1 MNQKEKSSQ
10 TILNIIDAGINE
22 FAEQGR
28 FVSLNGICQN
38 HGISKGKLYH
48 HFSSKDE
55 LICECVC
62 YCFDNLIKVI
72 EGFET
77 DKSISV
83 NENFH
88 NYCKEKIE
96 YWYENPNQLV
106 VLRLSYSLRN
116 KIFSPESMKKI
127 NEAAIHWRKAKK
139 EKFLEIINSNNNK
152 LRMDVESILTVLLI
166 MYENTFQTLE
176 DRMISEIKNNDSI
189 ATIKTAKEFLA
200 YHDIIIDMI
209 LHGAI
214 AD

>member
-55 LICECVC
+55 LLCSCVC
-62 YCFDNLIKVI
+62 YSLDNLRSNIDEFNI
-72 EGFET
+72 D
-77 DKSISV
+77 DKLSV
-83 NENFH
+83 KQNFH
-88 NYCKEKIE
+88 NYYKDRITH
-96 YWYENPNQLV
+96 WYENPNQLI
-106 VLRLSYSLRN
+106 VLRLAYSLRN
-116 KIFSPESMKKI
+116 KVFSAESLKEISKYQLAWRESKK
-127 NEAAIHWRKAKK
+127 K
-139 EKFLEIINSNNNK
+139 KFLEIIHSKNND
-152 LRMDVESILTVLLI
+152 LRMSDNVIADAILI

-176 DRMISEIKNNDSI
+176 DKMINEMKNNNEL
-189 ATIKTAKEFLA
+189 ATKKTAKELLA

-209 LHGAI
+209 LYGAMK
-214 AD
+214 D